1 MPGTLNVTTK
11 AENDPFNSSDNTE
24 ITLSYPR
31 NQRLLLGTHSNLTA
45 PGFHKAMQNDYPVE
59 ISIEVHDLTG
69 PRLRGLLGRRAK
81 FPCEIHPFA
90 VFLFKSCA
98 PGSSSFSSSSQD
110 STANNINNNNGG
122 GEAVWQP
129 IGRTE
134 TILYD
139 DYIRFVAK
147 VKLIVPN
154 TQDRMREM
162 RIELFN
168 QLNGTGLLKDQQ
180 FLGAINCSVESIVS
194 EPLFRREVPMKTSRD
209 LEACSMILSADIIR
223 PSIAPSK
230 VTLNVD
236 FSSITKGAAKCFYVM
251 SRQLPSGDFTP
262 VYRSEILDSD
272 QKKFASM
279 TRLVD
284 ALTAGVDDKLLKLE
298 FYQATKSRKNQC
310 VKLGFLQ
317 TSLRKM
323 KAMKWNQSLLW
334 WPAVND
340 GNHPDFV
347 QVGRVVMLENEIAD
361 DHSRFLL
368 RVTS

>member
-1 MPGTLNVTTK
+1 MPGSLNITTK
-11 AENDPFNSSDNTE
+11 AENDPFNSADNTE
-24 ITLSYPR
+24 IKLNYPA
-31 NQRLLLGTHSNLTA
+31 NQRLLLGTLNNLSA
-45 PGFHKAMQNDYPVE
+45 PGFHKAMQSEYPVE
-59 ISIEVHDLTG
+59 LSIEVHDLCG
-69 PRLRGLLGRRAK
+69 SRLRGLLGRRAK
-81 FPCEIHPFA
+81 FPCDIHPFA
-90 VFLFKSCA
+90 VFLFKSNNG
-98 PGSSSFSSSSQD
+98 PGVSSSFSSSSD
-110 STANNINNNNGG
+110 GNA
-122 GEAVWQP
+122 GEGAVWQP

-147 VKLIVPN
+147 VKLVVP
-154 TQDRMREM
+154 TTHDRLREI
-162 RIELFN
+162 RVELFN
-168 QLNGTGLLKDQQ
+168 QLNGTGMLKNQQ

-194 EPLFRREVPMKTSRD
+194 EPLFRKEVPMKTSRD

-298 FYQATKSRKNQC
+298 FYQVTKSRKNQC
-310 VKLGFLQ
+310 AKLGFLQ
-317 TSLRKM
+317 TSLKKM
-323 KAMKWNQSLLW
+323 KEMKWNSSLLW
-334 WPAVND
+334 WPAMNEA
-340 GNHPDFV
+340 NHPDFV
-347 QVGRVVMLENEIAD
+347 EVGRVVMLENEIAD
-361 DHSRFLL
+361 DHCRFLL